1 MGARSVLSRAAGA
14 GVLLAAGGVLL
25 LIHGCGP
32 QAPGP
37 DRTILELA
45 DARIADVGPL
55 VAALSDPDDRI
66 QRLAARAIGR
76 IERLEH
82 AEAVLAL
89 AASPSA
95 EARREAATA
104 LGQMRATADVSS
116 WLARETDAQV
126 RAALYHTVGRVTP
139 IEGVTER
146 LLIEGLADGD
156 PRARLGAAHGLEAYV
171 RLNARSRKP
180 AAETVAALR
189 RALRDRPEA
198 ELRELV
204 LLALSA
210 AGDRDRDTLALA
222 LSDAEPQ
229 VRRLAVMGLREW
241 VDDPSPMVRYEALRV
256 APTCERAVASLG
268 DESGHVALL
277 AVDLLGTLPCPA
289 ASIEPLLAPDRPW
302 RVRAHA
308 IVSLARVSP
317 EAARRHLPAAAADPV
332 WQARAYAARAAKLA
346 GAEDVRAALA
356 ADAEPNVAIE
366 ALTHPTE
373 AARALDSTHRGLLMA
388 AARGLGGAPELA
400 GAVPRLLAAFVRLS
414 REDRPTSRDAR
425 LALLERLAEAPL
437 DDGARASALDAL
449 RPSLAD
455 RDPAVA
461 ARVAALMSTLTGSP
475 VAPVTTRYADEAL
488 PDEAFIAGLRGA
500 MAVVTMRGL
509 GTFTMELLTDEAPA
523 TVGVFARHA
532 EAGGYDGTTFH
543 RVVPNF
549 VLQGGSHGANEY
561 DGAVGP
567 FMRDELGLV
576 RHLRGTLG
584 ISTRG
589 RDTGDGQIFVNLVDN
604 FRLDH
609 QYTVWARVSE
619 GMDVVDRILEGDV
632 IETVR
637 ILR

>member
-1 MGARSVLSRAAGA
+1 MPRFAGA
-14 GVLLAAGGVLL
+14 GASLAACGVFLL
-25 LIHGCGP
+25 VACGTP
-32 QAPGP
+32 TQ
-37 DRTILELA
+37 DVERTILELEDSRTA
-45 DARIADVGPL
+45 DLAPL
-55 VAALSDPDDRI
+55 VEQLSNPDERV
-66 QRLAARAIGR
+66 QRLAVRAIGR

-89 AASPSA
+89 AASPSSDV
-95 EARREAATA
+95 RREAANA
-104 LGQMRATADVSS
+104 LGQMRAAADLSS
-116 WLARETDAQV
+116 WVAREPDATV
-126 RAALYHTVGRVTP
+126 RAALFHTIGRVAP
-139 IEGVTER
+139 IDDVTETA
-146 LLIEGLADGD
+146 LVAGLADDD

-171 RLNARSRKP
+171 RLNARTRKP
-180 AAETVAALR
+180 APETVTALR
-189 RALRDRPEA
+189 RAVSDHPEA
-198 ELRELV
+198 ELRELA
-204 LLALSA
+204 LLALGA
-210 AGDRDRDTLALA
+210 AGDRDRDTLV
-222 LSDAEPQ
+222 LSLTDGEPQ
-229 VRRLAVMGLREW
+229 VRRLAVIGLREW

-256 APTCERAVASLG
+256 APTCERAIASLG
-268 DESGHVALL
+268 DESGHVVLL

-289 ASIEPLLAPDRPW
+289 QSIEPLLAADRPW

-308 IVSLARVSP
+308 IVSLTRVSP
-317 EAARRHLPAAAADPV
+317 VAARRHLPSAAADPV
-332 WQARAYAARAAKLA
+332 WQARVYAARAAKLA

-356 ADAEPNVAIE
+356 ADADPNVVIE
-366 ALTHPTE
+366 AMTLPSE
-373 AARALDSTHRGLLMA
+373 AVRALESNHRGLLMA
-388 AARGLGGAPELA
+388 AARGLEGSPALA

-414 REDRPTSRDAR
+414 RDDRPTSRDAR
-425 LALLERLAEAPL
+425 LALLERLSEAL
-437 DDGARASALDAL
+437 TKEGARASALDAL

-455 RDPAVA
+455 RDPVVA
-461 ARVAALMSTLTGSP
+461 ARVAALMSGLTGGP
-475 VAPVTTRYADEAL
+475 VEPLTTRYADEAV
-488 PDEAFIAGLRGA
+488 PDAAFIAGLRRA
-500 MAVVTMRGL
+500 SAVVTMRNL
-509 GTFTMELLTDEAPA
+509 GAFTIELLTDEAPA

-609 QYTVWARVSE
+609 QYTVWARVVD

-632 IETVR
+632 IEGIR